1 MSRFKDKFEILSI
14 SADDHREALE
24 SLLKTIK
31 IPGIQT
37 WDLKDDKYPIVELY
51 NIQGFPTWYLLDANG
66 VIRARDPLGDA
77 LIPAI
82 EAALKPIKPAT
93 AKSASG

>member
-14 SADDHREALE
+14 SADDHREAID

-37 WDLKDDKYPIVELY
+37 WDMTDDKYPLLELY

-66 VIRARDPLGDA
+66 VIRARDPLGDG

-82 EAALKPIKPAT
+82 KAALKPIKPAA
-93 AKSASG
+93 AKSARG

>member
-1 MSRFKDKFEILSI
+1 MSRFKDKFEILAV
-14 SADDHREALE
+14 SADVDREAIK
-24 SLLKTIK
+24 SLHKAITL
-31 IPGIQT
+31 PGIQT
-37 WDLKDDKYPIVELY
+37 WDYKGDKYPLVELY

-82 EAALKPIKPAT
+82 EAALKPITPAA